1 MIVVDTN
8 IIGYLYLSSERSGQA
23 ERALLKDSEWGAP
36 VLWRSE
42 FRNVLAQYIRKGLLS
57 FEDAVRIMD
66 EASRLMGGR
75 EYEVASRDV
84 LQLVRESTCSAY
96 DCEFVAL
103 ARELGVSL
111 VTVDKQIL
119 REFPTEAVSLD
130 EFARAGNAG
139 S

>member
-8 IIGYLYLSSERSGQA
+8 IIGYLYLSSERSGQT
-23 ERALLKDSEWGAP
+23 EKALLKNAEWVAP

-42 FRNVLAQYIRKGLLS
+42 FRNVLAHYIRKGILS

-66 EASRLMGGR
+66 EATRLMKGM
-75 EYEVASRDV
+75 EYEVASLDV
-84 LQLVRESTCSAY
+84 LQLVKESACSAY

-103 ARELGVSL
+103 ARDLGVSL

-119 REFPTEAVSLD
+119 REFPKDAVSLD
-130 EFARAGNAG
+130 KFVG
-139 S
+139 SGRGG

>member
-8 IIGYLYLSSERSGQA
+8 VIGYLYLSSERSEQA
-23 ERALLKDSEWGAP
+23 EQALLKDAEWVAP

-42 FRNVLAQYIRKGLLS
+42 LRNVLAQYMRKGFLS

-66 EASRLMGGR
+66 EASRLMEGM
-75 EYEVASRDV
+75 EYEVSSLDV
-84 LQLVRESTCSAY
+84 LQLVKESRCSAY

-103 ARELGVSL
+103 ARDLGARL

-119 REFPTEAVSLD
+119 RAFPEEAISLEEFV
-130 EFARAGNAG
+130 GG
-139 S
+139 G

>member
-8 IIGYLYLSSERSGQA
+8 IIGYLYLSSERSKQA
-23 ERALLKDSEWGAP
+23 EKALLKDAAWAAP

-42 FRNVLAQYIRKGLLS
+42 FRNVLAQYLRRGILSYEDTVLIMEEAALLM
-57 FEDAVRIMD
+57 E
-66 EASRLMGGR
+66 GR
-75 EYEVASRDV
+75 EYEVPSMNV
-84 LQLVRESTCSAY
+84 LSLVKESSCSAY

-119 REFPTEAVSLD
+119 REFPKHAISLD
-130 EFARAGNAG
+130 GFVSSKGHG
-139 S
+139 